1 MLPSNFD
8 YQTTQSF
15 TDRSSLS
22 GGMSPQF
29 AVIDNQPR
37 VVSVFD
43 NFDSLL
49 VPANHVSRSV
59 QDTYYINK
67 DYCLRAHTS
76 AHQHSLISQG
86 LP

>member
-1 MLPSNFD
+1 
-8 YQTTQSF
+8 
-15 TDRSSLS
+15 
-22 GGMSPQF
+22 MSPQF

-76 AHQHSLISQG
+76 AHQHCLIRQG
-86 LP
+86 SHEFFFVLDKDQVLLKTNQNI

>member
-1 MLPSNFD
+1 
-8 YQTTQSF
+8 
-15 TDRSSLS
+15 
-22 GGMSPQF
+22 MSPQF
-29 AVIDNQPR
+29 AVIDNQSR

-59 QDTYYINK
+59 QNTYYINK

-76 AHQHSLISQG
+76 AHQHSLISQVSF
-86 LP
+86 